1 VRLLAN
7 KLNSPAPILLLLAMS
22 VVCFCF
28 SEWGWRA
35 SMRRYTSAS
44 S

>member
-1 VRLLAN
+1 
-7 KLNSPAPILLLLAMS
+7 LLLLGMS
-22 VVCFCF
+22 VVCFAV

-35 SMRRYTSAS
+35 SVRRYTSAS